1 MEVKDMKKAE
11 IDKLVVGSIIRHR
24 GNGKEFKIVAIE
36 EQYKLMET
44 LEGKNLGQQEG
55 NKDTIESITNIL
67 LEVTT
72 IVAKMLRII

>member
-1 MEVKDMKKAE
+1 MNNMESRIKDAYNKMT
-11 IDKLVVGSIIRHR
+11 ID
-24 GNGKEFKIVAIE
+24 

-44 LEGKNLGQQEG
+44 LEGKNLSQQEG
-55 NKDTIESITNIL
+55 DHDTIESITNIL

>member
-1 MEVKDMKKAE
+1 MNNMETRIKDAYNKMT
-11 IDKLVVGSIIRHR
+11 
-24 GNGKEFKIVAIE
+24 IE

-44 LEGKNLGQQEG
+44 LEGKNLGEQEG
-55 NKDTIESITNIL
+55 DKDVIESITNIL

>member
-1 MEVKDMKKAE
+1 MNNMESRIKDAYTKMT
-11 IDKLVVGSIIRHR
+11 
-24 GNGKEFKIVAIE
+24 IE

-44 LEGKNLGQQEG
+44 LEGKNLSQQTG
-55 NKDTIESITNIL
+55 DKDTIESITNIL

>member
-1 MEVKDMKKAE
+1 MNNMENRIKDAYNKMT
-11 IDKLVVGSIIRHR
+11 ID
-24 GNGKEFKIVAIE
+24 

-44 LEGKNLGQQEG
+44 LEGKNLGEQEG
-55 NKDTIESITNIL
+55 DKDVIESITNIL

>member
-1 MEVKDMKKAE
+1 MNNMENRSKDAYNKMT
-11 IDKLVVGSIIRHR
+11 ID
-24 GNGKEFKIVAIE
+24 

-55 NKDTIESITNIL
+55 DKDVIESITNIL

>member
-1 MEVKDMKKAE
+1 MNNMESRIKDEYNKMT
-11 IDKLVVGSIIRHR
+11 
-24 GNGKEFKIVAIE
+24 IE

-55 NKDTIESITNIL
+55 DKDTIESIINIL

-72 IVAKMLRII
+72 FAAKILGII

>member
-1 MEVKDMKKAE
+1 MNNMEIRIKDAYNKMT
-11 IDKLVVGSIIRHR
+11 
-24 GNGKEFKIVAIE
+24 IE

-44 LEGKNLGQQEG
+44 LEGKNLSQQEG
-55 NKDTIESITNIL
+55 DKDTVESITNIL

>member
-1 MEVKDMKKAE
+1 MNNMESRIKDAYNKMT
-11 IDKLVVGSIIRHR
+11 ID
-24 GNGKEFKIVAIE
+24 

-55 NKDTIESITNIL
+55 DKDTIESIINIL